1 VLAAYAN
8 HWTLVTGP
16 EDWWFT
22 IIRRLAM
29 AIDMHA
35 KKRNVRNFF
44 VSHEGKKELTVS
56 LGSNIYSPDYNG
68 FFRQMTNLVADNL
81 KKPEYVSN
89 MRPDFSTTGQN
100 HRIVA
105 NVAIMSSLQE
115 FFSYTAGITCGVPRV
130 EMKGTEQDWSELHQ
144 KFKRLSN
151 LMEPIKTE
159 LELSNIRGT
168 YTNIRGWGSQRVV
181 DWWSSVDKVLAKLV
195 DTYRGNPDLEW
206 WKGIIKDESSGGCG
220 GPVIDIKGWFM
231 SDLLVQSY
239 EEASSGLGSVPLKL
253 TDYTR
258 EEQAAVV
265 AGIAGFRLKEQGD
278 GNYSVEASHDWALML
293 LPNSYF
299 RSELAEWETNDVDL
313 SPNTRKAHTWAE
325 LWHTWGELWPMVQ

>member
-22 IIRRLAM
+22 IIRRLAN
-29 AIDMHA
+29 AIDLHS
-35 KKRNVRNFF
+35 KKQNVRNFF
-44 VSHEGKKELTVS
+44 VSHEGKKELEVI

-68 FFRQMTNLVADNL
+68 FFRQMTELVAKNL

-89 MRPDFSTTGQN
+89 MRPDFSTTRPE
-100 HRIVA
+100 HLIVA

-115 FFSYTAGITCGVPRV
+115 YFSYTGGILCGVPRV
-130 EMKGTEQDWSELHQ
+130 EMKGTEQDWRKLHQ
-144 KFKRLSN
+144 KFKSMSR
-151 LMEPIKTE
+151 LMEPVKAE
-159 LELSNIRGT
+159 LELSNLT
-168 YTNIRGWGSQRVV
+168 APGWRSQRVV
-181 DWWSSVDKVLAKLV
+181 DWWSSVDMVLGKLV
-195 DTYRGNPDLEW
+195 DTYSGNPDLDW

-220 GPVIDIKGWFM
+220 GPVIDITGWFM

-239 EEASSGLGSVPLKL
+239 EEAASGLGSVPLKL
-253 TDYTR
+253 KEGRR

-265 AGIAGFRLKEQGD
+265 AGIAGFSVKEQRG
-278 GNYSVEASHDWALML
+278 GHYSVEASHDWALML
-293 LPNSYF
+293 LPNSGF

-313 SPNTRKAHTWAE
+313 SHNARK
-325 LWHTWGELWPMVQ
+325 GN